1 MSSLSKFS
9 RVKCSLLFSGL
20 INFRFLLLLL
30 FSDSSLVTL
39 DAEQVTL
46 DAELILL
53 LLSADAV
60 VTCSTFLFES
70 ENGKMWDL
78 LIKF

>member
-20 INFRFLLLLL
+20 INFRFLLLLLLLL

-70 ENGKMWDL
+70 ENETCG
-78 LIKF
+78 IC